1 MTDRVTGWLP
11 RPPADSVSGMT
22 RRKMTLATLAVFGVI
37 VATGAAASAAPAF
50 HVTWSPC
57 EGSPAT
63 ECGTMAVPLDWAHP
77 RGPTETVAVARHRAE
92 DPAHRIGTLFFN
104 PGGPSDSETEYI
116 RSAEEFF
123 PAEVRRRFDIVG
135 VDPRGFGQNEPIR
148 CGMPALTAEGTL
160 WPRTEAQFNE
170 LVRHNRALGQ
180 SCLELSGD
188 RVRHV
193 DTISVVR
200 DHEAM
205 RRALGVRQV
214 SWLGLSYGTQLAA
227 NYAALFPGRTRSMVL
242 DAALEHSLPEVVQV
256 ADEMRAQEDG
266 FNRFVAWCATTDACA
281 LHGQD
286 VAGRFDRLVA
296 SADAAPIHVDGAVRP
311 VRGEDIRM
319 GTINLLTFKEP
330 SIYGPDASWAGL
342 SRVLAAAFAGNFSA
356 FALPQVVPQTD
367 FWVRA
372 GIGCMDYDPQVR
384 TWQQMRERLTL
395 GEQTAPHLGGAS
407 EIWWALACT
416 GWPLEPP
423 NPPRTLDVDGVPALI
438 VHATFDPSVPYKWAH
453 SLATQIEGSRVLT
466 RAGDGHTSY
475 YTSPCAQEAVDAF
488 LVGLT
493 YPDRLVCD

>member
-1 MTDRVTGWLP
+1 MKRRHATALAAAFALSFLWGTGGAQAGD
-11 RPPADSVSGMT
+11 RPPPPIDWKACPDSD
-22 RRKMTLATLAVFGVI
+22 
-37 VATGAAASAAPAF
+37 VA
-50 HVTWSPC
+50 
-57 EGSPAT
+57 
-63 ECGTMAVPLDWAHP
+63 ECGNLDVPLDWSDP
-77 RGPTETVAVARHRAE
+77 GGETIMLAVARR
-92 DPAHRIGTLFFN
+92 PADNPGERVGTLFYN
-104 PGGPSDSETEYI
+104 PGGPGDGGVRYVVAADQIFSETLRE
-116 RSAEEFF
+116 
-123 PAEVRRRFDIVG
+123 RFDIVAM
-135 VDPRGFGQNEPIR
+135 DPRGVAGSTPVR
-148 CGMPALTAEGTL
+148 CSVPVLTPDFWL
-160 WPRTEAQFNE
+160 WPRTEQEFDA
-170 LVRHNRALGQ
+170 LVARSRAVGEN
-180 SCLELSGD
+180 CLEETGPLLG
-188 RVRHV
+188 HL
-193 DTISVVR
+193 DTVSVAR
-200 DHEAM
+200 DHEAL
-205 RRALGVRQV
+205 RRALDVPEI
-214 SWLGLSYGTQLAA
+214 SWLGISYGTQVAA
-227 NYAALFPGRTRSMVL
+227 NHAELFPDSVRAMSL

-286 VAGRFDRLVA
+286 VASRFDRLVA

-330 SIYGPDASWAGL
+330 SIYGTDASWAGL
-342 SRVLAAAFAGNFSA
+342 SRVLAAAFAGDFSA

-407 EIWWALACT
+407 EVWWALACT
-416 GWPLEPP
+416 GWPLEPA

-453 SLATQIEGSRVLT
+453 SLAAQIEGSRVLT